1 MQNNIDLREINRLLR
16 EVLRLKE
23 ENIRL
28 QQTIDEYED
37 DEKWRYKYNIHDCAT
52 WREGGGVNAYYVFLT
67 YIWKILRNLNMLM
80 DWLKWP

>member
-37 DEKWRYKYNIHDCAT
+37 DEK
-52 WREGGGVNAYYVFLT
+52 
-67 YIWKILRNLNMLM
+67 
-80 DWLKWP
+80 